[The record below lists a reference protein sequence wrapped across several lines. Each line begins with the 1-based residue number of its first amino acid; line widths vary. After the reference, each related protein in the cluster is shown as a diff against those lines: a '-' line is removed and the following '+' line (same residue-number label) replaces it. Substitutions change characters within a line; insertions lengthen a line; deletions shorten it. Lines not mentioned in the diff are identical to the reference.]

1 MSHINAILK
10 VLGHMTG
17 TKKVMTVT
25 PSVYKLVKR
34 FSELRV
40 ESENLHEG
48 DTRETAIDDEMNTI
62 ALAITNHLLL
72 NELRV
77 LS

>member
-1 MSHINAILK
+1 
-10 VLGHMTG
+10 MTD

-40 ESENLHEG
+40 ESENLHDG